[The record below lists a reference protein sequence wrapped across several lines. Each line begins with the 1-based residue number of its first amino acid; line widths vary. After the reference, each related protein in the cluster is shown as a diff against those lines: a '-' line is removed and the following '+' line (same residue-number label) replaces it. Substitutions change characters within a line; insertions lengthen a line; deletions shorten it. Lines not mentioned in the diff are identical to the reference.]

1 MVKRTHS
8 GEPILAW
15 LGLGANLGDRAATI
29 RRSLEAIGSLPE
41 TTLTQVSSLYLTPPL
56 GPPDQP
62 EYINCFAQIETT
74 RPPLQLLQKLKAVEK
89 SLGRKER
96 ERWREREIDID
107 ILFYGDKIVQQE
119 SLQIPHPE
127 LQNRPF
133 VLVPLAEITPE
144 LLHPILKKKVAELL
158 LLIDVEGVVKW
169 GEN

>member
-62 EYINCFAQIETT
+62 EYINCVAQIETT
-74 RPPLQLLQKLKAVEK
+74 LPPLQLLQKLKAVEK